1 MPNTPCLVGEC
12 AAAFAL
18 GGSCLPED
26 AVLVKRIF
34 SAVGAAF
41 EVKEK
46 DLNGEFDERTDIEV
60 NCFGFHKRG
69 LFPFRRERWR

>member
-46 DLNGEFDERTDIEV
+46 DLNGEFVERTDIEV
-60 NCFGFHKRG
+60 NCS
-69 LFPFRRERWR
+69 